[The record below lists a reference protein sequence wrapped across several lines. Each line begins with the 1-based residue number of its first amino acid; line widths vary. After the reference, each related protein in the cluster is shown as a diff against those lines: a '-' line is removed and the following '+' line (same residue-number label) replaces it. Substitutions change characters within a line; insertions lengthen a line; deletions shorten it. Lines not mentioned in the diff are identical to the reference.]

1 MVYRLRHPFSGHIY
15 AAIGDGLV
23 EVDKAGKRGVFDR
36 YGCWQSGEVR
46 SADVE
51 MCRWL
56 GTHENAVTSR
66 HAAGFTEERDGEAA
80 VEADPSSHTKEG
92 EAL

>member
-15 AAIGDGLV
+15 AAIGNGLV
-23 EVDKAGKRGVFDR
+23 EVDKDGVRGIFDR
-36 YGCWQSGEVR
+36 YGRWQSGEAR

-66 HAAGFTEERDGEAA
+66 HAAGFDDEGRDKGATDSA
-80 VEADPSSHTKEG
+80 SHNARKG
-92 EAL
+92 ARP